1 MISSVPGVAKTMATF
16 ECHLQSLLK
25 HGKAEDLIARINC
38 SPRFNMRNVLVTR
51 DTLFRLGG
59 YGTTACDRYLDDQ
72 VSPHF
77 LRK

>member
-16 ECHLQSLLK
+16 ERHLQSLLK

-51 DTLFRLGG
+51 DTLVRISYESKHSKIVINFPRE
-59 YGTTACDRYLDDQ
+59 
-72 VSPHF
+72 
-77 LRK
+77 